1 MKYITALLL
10 LMSFQVSA
18 GENSK
23 DVFLFIPKT
32 DEIFE
37 VKTYDGKQL
46 WCYVSDKL
54 ITRLTI
60 KCFDKNFDK
69 ERK

>member
-1 MKYITALLL
+1 MKHVLIVLLFL
-10 LMSFQVSA
+10 SYSA
-18 GENSK
+18 FANEDK
-23 DVFLFIPKT
+23 RDVFLFTPKT

-37 VKTYDGKQL
+37 VKTHDGKQL

-69 ERK
+69 ER